1 MEFDYVAYTK
11 ARKVVKGKLSAT
23 DEGAAANLLSYSGY
37 QVLSLKAKSDLFSS
51 DKLGMSLTKLNQKDI
66 VMFSRQMALLLS
78 SGTDVV
84 AALELLQSQVSN
96 PMFKKAIAAVSDDIR
111 AGSSLSAAMRKH
123 PKVFQV
129 MFWRSIS
136 AGEKSGNLDVVL
148 RQMADYIERRLL
160 TEKKIKSALTYPVV
174 VLIVAA
180 LVVLVLVTFVLP
192 TFASLYSA
200 FGASLPKITL
210 MMLSAA
216 TWAGQYGIYVFGVLI
231 SLIGLIFLYGRTPKG
246 KYQID
251 KIILRAPIIGRI
263 VNLNELSRACRTM
276 ALLFRVGLP
285 LPDIMALSVQSAS
298 NKIASEA
305 IAGVQLDLLRGEG
318 LSKPMAKR
326 PFFLPLMVQMVA
338 VGEETGNLDITLNT
352 VAETYEVEADDKTT
366 SAIEMIQPIMTVG
379 IGVVIG
385 LIAVSMLSAMYSIY
399 GQV

>member
-23 DEGAAANLLSYSGY
+23 DSGAAANLLSYSGY
-37 QVLSLKAKSDLFSS
+37 QVLSLKGKSDLFSS
-51 DKLGMSLTKLNQKDI
+51 NKLGASLTKLNQKDI

-96 PMFKKAIAAVSDDIR
+96 PMFRKAIAAVGDDIR
-111 AGSSLSAAMRKH
+111 GGGSLSGAMRKH

-129 MFWRSIS
+129 MYWRSIS

-160 TEKKIKSALTYPVV
+160 TEKKIKSAMTYPVV

-180 LVVLVLVTFVLP
+180 LVVVVLVTFVLP

-200 FGASLPKITL
+200 FGASLPKVTL

-216 TWAGQYGIYVFGVLI
+216 TWAGAYGLYVFGGLI
-231 SLIGLIFLYGRTPKG
+231 ALIGLIFLYGRTAKG
-246 KYQID
+246 KYNID
-251 KIILRAPIIGRI
+251 RVVLRAPIIGRI

-285 LPDIMALSVQSAS
+285 LPDIMALAVQSAS
-298 NKIASEA
+298 NKVASEA
-305 IAGVQLDLLRGEG
+305 IAGVQRDLLRGEG

-338 VGEETGNLDITLNT
+338 VGEETGNLDTTLNT
-352 VAETYEVEADDKTT
+352 VAETYEVEADDKTS

-379 IGVVIG
+379 IGLVIG
-385 LIAVSMLSAMYSIY
+385 FIAISMLSAMYSIY